1 MLMAISVSTT
11 DVALGQ
17 STLPGEVK
25 LENVK
30 PDTAYQL
37 EDWILPETITVHTGD
52 TLLASTFWIYEEHD
66 ATWRYTPPAGH
77 KKNAVLDTV
86 IIRYQKLPLSLNRS
100 YAVRELV
107 EEDTSY
113 SDPDE
118 DKSKKQVAQKVFTDE
133 SLFGD
138 VDIDRN
144 GSLTRGITVG
154 SNRDLSLESGL
165 RFDLNGNLTEDL
177 EISAS
182 LTDESTPIQPDG
194 STQNLREFD
203 EVFIELRSPKSNI
216 QLGDVDI
223 SLTESEFAQVQRRLQ
238 GVQAGSKTGVGDY
251 QGAFSVA
258 RGTFKTERFNGQD
271 GVRGPYRLTGN
282 NNNQFITVLAG
293 TERVY
298 IDGELMQRGQE
309 NDYVID
315 YGLGEIEFTKE
326 RIITDQ
332 TRIVVD
338 YQFIEQDFTRT
349 LLAADGR
356 EDKLLNGKLSVGAT
370 VIREADSD
378 NLQASFGLSDSE
390 LNVLRQ
396 AGDEDATVPGADSV
410 GFSREADFLLYAK
423 IDTTLNGETFEIFKH
438 LPGDSAS
445 VYRVRF
451 TRLGEGEGA
460 YRRVG
465 QASNGVLFE
474 WVGPGRGSYEPF
486 RRLPAPEKQQMVAIE
501 TQYRPTKNLEI
512 FGEVAGS
519 SLDLNRFSPID
530 DNDNFDQAYNA
541 GFRLKEIETAIG
553 KFRADLRQRFT
564 GRNFEFFDRSRP
576 VEFDRRW
583 NITGQVDNNKERIS
597 EGNIGWSIFDQTDIA
612 LSAGIIDRDDMEGNR
627 QQINITSHQTGYP
640 GLNYQAERIDSDNFT
655 ISENGEWFRQ
665 IGSVDYDIETSLG
678 TFSPRL
684 GFETERREQTLTDKD
699 SLTNNSLNFWDLKPG
714 LKFKTGD
721 LTLGFNFSIRDDNRP
736 IEGIF
741 EDQSISTT
749 QNYTLNYKPSSN
761 FSTENRLGFRNRD
774 FSTLFENEQNATDT
788 KGILIRSTTNYGI
801 LERVFSGQLFYEAN
815 TQSEAIL
822 QETFV
827 QVGPENGQFVWE
839 DTNGDGVQ
847 QIDEFFQEQTP
858 NEGTFVKQF
867 IPSDELFPVIDLE
880 TRWRNRIRPALIF
893 KDDQESFLSN
903 TLRKIELNSVVEIR
917 ETNRTENISDIY
929 LLQLSEFRDDSTTIQ
944 GQLFWQQEMKLFPEN
959 RKTDISIQTN
969 KLRSL
974 NQRST
979 GVEERETDTYILNTS
994 YRLKRRYIIKNKFSF
1009 EEKKSQSE
1017 RLVNRNFDIQ
1027 SFSLEPGL
1035 DFIINRSFQTGL
1047 EFKLTRKTDQQP
1059 EDDTNVNLIQISS
1072 NTRAFLFNK
1081 IQASAQ
1087 IEWQNVDIDGET
1099 TTFGAFE
1106 LTEGAGRGS
1115 TFNWSIQS
1123 SYRISQLIRASL
1135 NYNGRTVQDRGI
1147 IQTMRVTVSA
1157 VF

>member
-1 MLMAISVSTT
+1 MGASIGTVNI
-11 DVALGQ
+11 ARAQ
-17 STLPGEVK
+17 STISGEVQLK
-25 LENVK
+25 NVK
-30 PDTAYQL
+30 ADSSYKLDP
-37 EDWILPETITVHTGD
+37 WILPETINVYTAD
-52 TLLASTFWIYEEHD
+52 SLLAPSFWEYNSDD
-66 ATWRYTPPAGH
+66 AVWRYTPPDTTSKSAL
-77 KKNAVLDTV
+77 LDSVT
-86 IIRYQKLPLSLNRS
+86 IRYQKLPLTLKRS
-100 YAVRELV
+100 YAVREVV

-118 DKSKKQVAQKVFTDE
+118 QEDQRKVAKEVFTDE

-165 RFDLNGNLTEDL
+165 RFDLNGNLTDDL

-223 SLTESEFAQVQRRLQ
+223 SLTESEFAQVNRRLQ
-238 GVQAGSKTGVGDY
+238 GVQAGTQTEVGDY
-251 QGAFSVA
+251 KGAFSVA
-258 RGTFKTERFNGQD
+258 RGRFRTEQFNGQD
-271 GVRGPYRLTGN
+271 GVRGPYRLQGE

-356 EDKLLNGKLSVGAT
+356 EENLLDGKLSVGAT

-390 LNVLRQ
+390 LNELRL
-396 AGDEDATVPGADSV
+396 AGDSSATVSGADSV
-410 GFSREADFLLYAK
+410 GFSRDADFLLYAK
-423 IDTTLNGETFEIFKH
+423 VDTVFSGEQFEIFKH
-438 LPGDSAS
+438 IPGDSS
-445 VYRVRF
+445 GVFRVRF
-451 TRLGEGEGA
+451 RRLGEGEGS

-465 QASNGVLFE
+465 QASNGILFE
-474 WVGPGRGSYEPF
+474 WVGPGRGAYEPF
-486 RRLPAPEKQQMVAIE
+486 RELPAPEKQQMVAFE
-501 TQYRPTKNLEI
+501 TRYRPTKKLEI
-512 FGEVAGS
+512 FGEIAGS
-519 SLDLNRFSPID
+519 SLDQNRFSPID
-530 DNDNFDQAYNA
+530 DDDNFDQAYNA
-541 GFRLKEIETAIG
+541 GFKLKEIETNIG
-553 KFRADLRQRFT
+553 TFRADVRQRFT
-564 GRNFEFFDRSRP
+564 GRKFEFFDRSRP

-583 NITGQVDNNKERIS
+583 NITGQIDNNKERIT
-597 EGNIGWSIFDQTDIA
+597 EANAGLTVLDQTDIVVSGG
-612 LSAGIIDRDDMEGNR
+612 LIDRDDMEGNR
-627 QQINITSHQTGYP
+627 QQVKITSNQQGYP
-640 GLNYQAERIDSDNFT
+640 GFNYQAERIDSENFN
-655 ISENGEWFRQ
+655 INEDGKWLRQ

-678 TFSPRL
+678 TFSPIL
-684 GFETERREQTLTDKD
+684 GFETERREQDLVNKD
-699 SLTNNSLNFWDLKPG
+699 SLTANSLSFWDLKPG
-714 LKFKTGD
+714 LKYKTGD

-736 IEGIF
+736 IEGVF

-761 FSTENRLGFRNRD
+761 FNTKNRIGFRNRD
-774 FSTLFENEQNATDT
+774 FSSVFENRQNATDT
-788 KGILIRSTTNYGI
+788 KGVLIRSTTNYGI
-801 LERVFSGQLFYEAN
+801 LKRVFSGQLFYEAN
-815 TQSEAIL
+815 TQREAIL
-822 QETFV
+822 QETFIE
-827 QVGPENGQFVWE
+827 VGTENGQFTWE

-893 KDDQESFLSN
+893 KDDQESFWAN

-944 GQLFWQQEMKLFPEN
+944 GRLFWQQEIKLFPEN
-959 RKTDISIQTN
+959 RKTDISLQSN

-974 NQRST
+974 NQRSA
-979 GVEERETDTYILNTS
+979 GVEQRETDTYILNAS
-994 YRLKRRYIIKNKFSF
+994 YRLKRRYIIKNKFTF
-1009 EEKKSQSE
+1009 EQKESESE

-1027 SFSLEPGL
+1027 SFGIEPGL

-1047 EFKLTRKTDQQP
+1047 EVEFTRKTDRQP
-1059 EDDTNVNLIQISS
+1059 DENVDVNFFKISS

-1081 IQASAQ
+1081 VQTSAQ
-1087 IEWQNVDIDGET
+1087 VGWQNVNIDGNT

-1106 LTEGAGRGS
+1106 LTGGAGRGS
-1115 TFNWSIQS
+1115 TFNWSVQS

-1135 NYNGRTVQDRGI
+1135 NYNGRTVQDRGLV
-1147 IQTMRVTVSA
+1147 QTMRVTVSA